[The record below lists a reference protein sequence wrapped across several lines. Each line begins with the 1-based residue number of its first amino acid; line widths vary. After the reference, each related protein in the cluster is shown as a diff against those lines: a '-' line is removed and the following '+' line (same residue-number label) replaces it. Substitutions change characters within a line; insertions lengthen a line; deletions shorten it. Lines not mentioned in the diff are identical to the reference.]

1 MSYLAAILES
11 EIEREAADAL
21 RLGTCRDLQALD
33 DARVALVL
41 KTGVLTLRVFTNN
54 GKVNVVVASGESR
67 ERLAEYDRGV
77 DVELLAHR
85 DVPRNVTRLRD
96 GSKENT
102 WKQMRY
108 FTTRNTFKNAYL

>member
-1 MSYLAAILES
+1 MEVKVSYLAAVLES
-11 EIEREAADAL
+11 EIECEAANAL
-21 RLGTCRDLQALD
+21 RLGTCRNLQALD

-41 KTGVLTLRVFTNN
+41 KTGVLTLRVFTND

-96 GSKENT
+96 GGKENT
-102 WKQMRY
+102 
-108 FTTRNTFKNAYL
+108 